1 MNKVLTLQLKITVKY
16 FPSLKLNHIDRYK
29 HDGRWDLR
37 SVFFSIIARLF
48 KMRWKLRAGLRFN
61 IFTRQA
67 QMSLHHNLSCKI
79 PGRSKVNFD
88 LQFPLLTFTA
98 GLRLGTFQKTFYMF
112 SGVTLLPKASISLK
126 VWRDA
131 STLHN
136 RPFCTS
142 WDD

>member
-1 MNKVLTLQLKITVKY
+1 M
-16 FPSLKLNHIDRYK
+16 
-29 HDGRWDLR
+29 
-37 SVFFSIIARLF
+37 
-48 KMRWKLRAGLRFN
+48 
-61 IFTRQA
+61 
-67 QMSLHHNLSCKI
+67 

-142 WDD
+142 WDDYKTQLYLYSPLDGKESHIKKFN